1 MNSTI
6 LQVLLVLW
14 DSVTSALLIATAPA
28 RSTRAKRVGLY
39 PLSHADLSECAPHD
53 VLEKWRFS
61 LLERDDLG
69 KAAQFA
75 LDCFYTP
82 RVMLKTEGATG
93 VELWLLNGI
102 KDVYSK
108 VDRSDT
114 YNGNYLGFWSR
125 SNTRLDKPSV
135 APTSDSLIL
144 VATRRN
150 DPLTTETKIC
160 GMVEVCLEMA
170 DGKLAPPIQ
179 LPWKGGLNGEEQP
192 YLCNLCVDTSLRRQG
207 LGKILVNVVENLIV
221 KHWGKSAIYL
231 HVESSNVVAQ
241 HLYGK
246 MDYNTV
252 GREINELDSSSSG
265 QCDPFFSERGYGAK
279 VTTYPEIFYY
289 KKNLTDQR
297 TKSTRNSTK

>member
-1 MNSTI
+1 MDPAPF
-6 LQVLLVLW
+6 LLLLLGLLW
-14 DSVTSALLIATAPA
+14 HSDTSAWLATAPA
-28 RSTRAKRVGLY
+28 RSARARRVGLY
-39 PLSHADLSECAPHD
+39 PLSHADLSECAPQD

-61 LLERDDLG
+61 LLEKDDLG

-82 RVMLKTEGATG
+82 RVILNTEGATG

-125 SNTRLDKPSV
+125 SNTRLNRPSV

-144 VATRRN
+144 VATHRSE
-150 DPLTTETKIC
+150 PLTTDTKIC

-221 KHWGKSAIYL
+221 KHWGKSAIFL
-231 HVESSNVVAQ
+231 HVESSNMVAQ

-246 MDYNTV
+246 MDYITV
-252 GREINELDSSSSG
+252 GREGDELGSSSSSSQFG
-265 QCDPFFSERGYGAK
+265 PDFSYGAK
-279 VTTYPEIFYY
+279 ITTYPDIYYY
-289 KKNLTDQR
+289 KKNL
-297 TKSTRNSTK
+297 KNEKIIISSSALS